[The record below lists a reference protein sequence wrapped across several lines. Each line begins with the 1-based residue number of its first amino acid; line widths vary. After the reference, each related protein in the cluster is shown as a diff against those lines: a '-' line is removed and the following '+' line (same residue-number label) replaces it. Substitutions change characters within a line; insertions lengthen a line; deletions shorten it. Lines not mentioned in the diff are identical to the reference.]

1 MESST
6 SLMRLIVNLVNTTGN
21 QTLVN
26 VYQGCASVY
35 VNSLSYT
42 LFGVSLTIWAFLK
55 IKGDWSRNDLFKGM
69 MWISIFIIIQV
80 SLSSYENYMGVLSI
94 FKIPYQWFSVAVSA
108 FGGGT
113 DLETMI
119 GTQWKLVWDSSARI
133 FNLGGITEPSMWI
146 LAGIYFIVG
155 LAFMIA
161 LVVMTILSQF
171 MANIILSLGALVF
184 PLVCWSQTKS
194 IFVSWLKMYIGLSL
208 WSPFALLLNSIP
220 SSVTKHITQG
230 QILIA
235 NNDDLAEIAIVGLVL
250 MIFSIYLL
258 TKIPGWVSAII
269 GSAESSG
276 GGSGLAGLTNA
287 GLFTGGRMLTGL
299 GQYAKNRAEGQSKGL
314 SSIGAIGGAILGEH
328 GNAIAQSAAK
338 KVASAGQ
345 FIAKHTPFV
354 GK

>member
-171 MANIILSLGALVF
+171 
-184 PLVCWSQTKS
+184 
-194 IFVSWLKMYIGLSL
+194 
-208 WSPFALLLNSIP
+208 LNSIP

-269 GSAESSG
+269 GSADSSG